1 MRPSDIET
9 DSFTPMIS
17 EKSRQARLV
26 NQNGW
31 FLNRLENPQN
41 PAANSYVPRLQ
52 IFYGWI
58 IKSDAES
65 TRQFAQPAQELRA
78 VEIDYKNTI
87 P

>member
-1 MRPSDIET
+1 VRPGDLET
-9 DSFTPMIS
+9 DSLTPTIS
-17 EKSRQARLV
+17 EKSRQPRLV

-31 FLNRLENPQN
+31 SLNRLGNPKN

-52 IFYGWI
+52 ILYVWI